1 MQVMHLNRLI
11 IMSLSL
17 LLMLASAGLAAKI
30 TVYEPAIDQV
40 RFQGQIMAVSADH
53 DSFELAERQVCLVD
67 FSRGGRRYL
76 TSILRLDGSALEPA
90 DLRPGDWVAV
100 KGVVLADKRI
110 GAQVIYLLPH
120 QLSRAEA
127 QAYPILLSE
136 PVWGL
141 PAEQP

>member
-1 MQVMHLNRLI
+1 MHLNRL
-11 IMSLSL
+11 MSLSL
-17 LLMLASAGLAAKI
+17 GLLLVLTTAGLAAKI
-30 TVYEPAIDQV
+30 TAYEPAIDQA
-40 RFQGQIMAVSADH
+40 RFQGQILAVSAAH

-67 FSRGGRRYL
+67 FSQAGRRYL
-76 TSILRLDGSALEPA
+76 TSLLRLDGSAFEPD

-110 GAQVIYLLPH
+110 GAQVIYLLPR
-120 QLSRAEA
+120 QISRADA